1 MNPKHEAAAALLA
14 FHDEFLLHLNPAW
27 PDVIVPAHLQGRRTV
42 ALHWG
47 TKLAV
52 PIPDFEITGWG
63 VRGTL
68 VFRGQSVYCQ
78 VPWASVWAV
87 QSAADATK
95 ATVFH
100 PERGWLADVLKLP
113 IGIVAAFDI
122 DLGNTPTANSIATV
136 RKLGAQPPKTDPLQA
151 IHEWG
156 RLGYVSKSGAEVLR
170 RNAKAAAKRPAWFR
184 GVIKG
189 GKADV

>member
-1 MNPKHEAAAALLA
+1 MNPKHEAASALLA

-27 PDVIVPAHLQGRRTV
+27 PDVIVPAHLQERRTV

-68 VFRGQSVYCQ
+68 VFRGVSVYCQ

-87 QSAADATK
+87 QSATDATK

-100 PERGWLADVLKLP
+100 PERGWLAPVVPMPKP
-113 IGIVAAFDI
+113 TEPKQVTYRPVAV
-122 DLGNTPTANSIATV
+122 PTLT
-136 RKLGAQPPKTDPLQA
+136 
-151 IHEWG
+151 
-156 RLGYVSKSGAEVLR
+156 
-170 RNAKAAAKRPAWFR
+170 RPAWFR

-189 GKADV
+189 GKG